1 MINWIEC
8 MKNFRG
14 AYKIIAP
21 MIQKVNEMDDL
32 LNKELVKL
40 AKKEKELAEV
50 QSIVAAKQADL
61 DKIQKEADLKKETLD
76 EFETKLKAAQ
86 NLIGSLDDNKRRWE
100 NDRKAY
106 NKTKV
111 RLIGDVGI
119 ACAFVAYC
127 GPFNSN
133 FRNKLLDQ

>member
-1 MINWIEC
+1 MINWVEC

-21 MIQKVNEMDDL
+21 MIQKVSEMSDL
-32 LNKELVKL
+32 LNKELNKL
-40 AKKEKELAEV
+40 AKKQAELAEV

-61 DKIQKEADLKKETLD
+61 DKIQKEADAKKETLD

-100 NDRKAY
+100 NDRKA
-106 NKTKV
+106 
-111 RLIGDVGI
+111 
-119 ACAFVAYC
+119 
-127 GPFNSN
+127 
-133 FRNKLLDQ
+133 

>member
-1 MINWIEC
+1 
-8 MKNFRG
+8 
-14 AYKIIAP
+14 
-21 MIQKVNEMDDL
+21 MIQKVNEMTDL
-32 LNKELVKL
+32 LNKELAKL
-40 AKKEKELAEV
+40 KKKQEELAEV

-61 DKIQKEADLKKETLD
+61 NKIQKEADAKKETLD

-100 NDRKAY
+100 NDRSMY

-119 ACAFVAYC
+119 ACAFVA
-127 GPFNSN
+127 
-133 FRNKLLDQ
+133 